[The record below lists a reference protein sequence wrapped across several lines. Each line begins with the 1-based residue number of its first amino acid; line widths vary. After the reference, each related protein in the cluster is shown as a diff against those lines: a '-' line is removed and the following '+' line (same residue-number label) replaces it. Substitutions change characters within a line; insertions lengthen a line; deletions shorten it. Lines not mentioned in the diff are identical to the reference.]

1 MFGHIDHDVDKQ
13 VAVAVTV
20 RVGKTLVSQSE
31 HLAGLS
37 SGFDVNSHSAIYGR
51 HFHFASKHS
60 GREVEHKVV
69 DEVFAVALEF
79 VVGFFF
85 NLNDEVARDSAAR
98 SIVAVSL
105 HAQEHTFS
113 HAGGYVHAHHLFFAF
128 ESYAAAFR
136 AAFFN
141 NLAFA
146 FAVRAHRLGLHLSEE
161 SLLHF
166 SDIACAVA
174 VATCGEFGAVFC
186 SGAFAVGASHH
197 ARYFELFLHAVSHFF
212 EVNLHAHAQVGASFC
227 GRALATRASEAT
239 KTAKSAES
247 ATENV
252 AEIAEN
258 IVDIVETAAETTGT
272 IAINTC
278 MAKLVVASA
287 FVLIAKH
294 AIGFSSLFKTLFGFF
309 LLGIRLIGLTV
320 GVIFHSHLAV
330 GFFQFIVRSVFAH
343 AKHFVIVSFF
353 CHNCLNR

>member
-1 MFGHIDHDVDKQ
+1 MP
-13 VAVAVTV
+13 
-20 RVGKTLVSQSE
+20 
-31 HLAGLS
+31 
-37 SGFDVNSHSAIYGR
+37 GFDVNSNSAIYGR
-51 HFHFASKHS
+51 HFHFAAKHS
-60 GREVEHKVV
+60 SREVEHKVV

-85 NLNDEVARDSAAR
+85 NLNDEVAGDSAAR

-166 SDIACAVA
+166 SDIAGAVA
-174 VATCGEFGAVFC
+174 VTACGEFGAVFC

-258 IVDIVETAAETTGT
+258 IVDIVETGTTLKENGLEV
-272 IAINTC
+272 IED
-278 MAKLVVASA
+278 VAPISA
-287 FVLIAKH
+287 RLIANTVSLKMRQ
-294 AIGFSSLFKTLFGFF
+294 AEIEKLIELKSSGSSDTLIN
-309 LLGIRLIGLTV
+309 LPVSLVIRQ
-320 GVIFHSHLAV
+320 S
-330 GFFQFIVRSVFAH
+330 
-343 AKHFVIVSFF
+343 
-353 CHNCLNR
+353 C